1 MLKFVLLLFA
11 VAGFNARPL
20 QYNALQNGGW
30 VIGVPQLVQDGQEYM
45 WISGPDEHQR
55 QDTKSE
61 PQWEVVLAPD
71 HTEMRDDMK
80 QKVVRIEEHR
90 QGTEPSRRFVV
101 DLNTGLLKEYI
112 SEMDRR
118 AEVYNPTSNS
128 QFRQGTQNSQ
138 VTLVNTITGQQLP
151 QLSEMQRRA
160 APLSQFRQ
168 GTEYSEAT
176 LMELRKHQMM
186 KRMEKA
192 KVSKQETT
200 HKAALPELRRQG
212 TEPSRRF
219 LVNPNTGLVKEHVSE
234 MERRVSGFFNP
245 ASNSQFRQGT
255 QNSQV
260 TLVNTITGQQLPQL
274 SEMQRRAAPLSQ
286 FRQGTEYS
294 EATLMELRKHQ
305 IMKRMEKAKVS
316 KQETTHK
323 AALPELRRQ
332 GTEPSRRF
340 LVNPNTGLVKEHV
353 SEMERRVSG
362 FFNPASNS
370 EFRQGTQNSQ
380 VTLMDIRTGQKLPQL
395 SEMQRRAAPLSQF
408 RQGTEYSEVTLM
420 ELRKAQMMK
429 SMVKAKDSKQET
441 THKATLPKLHR
452 QGTEPSR
459 RFYNPASNSEMRQG
473 TQNSQVTLVDIKT
486 GQKLPQLSEMQRRA
500 APYSGFR
507 QGTEYSLVTLMNL
520 RDEQMMAKVA
530 KDKILHTVQDMETNE
545 VFPEF
550 KRGIG
555 YSQAQKQH
563 IVEPL
568 LFQPQESNE
577 VAISS
582 PVEEFSYGMENN
594 YANIIDRRFVEPSHV
609 KQSDEVATC
618 QGVIIDGKCYIF
630 NLKITDLP

>member
-20 QYNALQNGGW
+20 QYNPLQNGVW
-30 VIGVPQLVQDGQEYM
+30 VIGLPQLVQDGQEYM
-45 WISGPDEHQR
+45 AISGPDEHQR

-61 PQWEVVLAPD
+61 PQWEVVLAPE
-71 HTEMRDDMK
+71 HTEMRDDVN
-80 QKVVRIEEHR
+80 QKVAPIEEHR

-112 SEMDRR
+112 SEMDRG
-118 AEVYNPTSNS
+118 AEVYNPTFNS

-138 VTLVNTITGQQLP
+138 VTLVDTRTGQQLP

-192 KVSKQETT
+192 KVNKQETT

-234 MERRVSGFFNP
+234 MERRVSGFYNP
-245 ASNSQFRQGT
+245 ASNSEFRQGT

-260 TLVNTITGQQLPQL
+260 TLVDIRTGQQLPQL

-305 IMKRMEKAKVS
+305 MMKRMDKAKVN

-362 FFNPASNS
+362 FYNPASNS

-380 VTLMDIRTGQKLPQL
+380 VTLVDIRTGQQ
-395 SEMQRRAAPLSQF
+395 
-408 RQGTEYSEVTLM
+408 
-420 ELRKAQMMK
+420 
-429 SMVKAKDSKQET
+429 
-441 THKATLPKLHR
+441 
-452 QGTEPSR
+452 
-459 RFYNPASNSEMRQG
+459 
-473 TQNSQVTLVDIKT
+473 
-486 GQKLPQLSEMQRRA
+486 LPQLSEMQRRA

-507 QGTEYSLVTLMNL
+507 QGTEYNLVTLMNL

-555 YSQAQKQH
+555 YSQAQRQR
-563 IVEPL
+563 IMEPL
-568 LFQPQESNE
+568 RFQALESNE

-582 PVEEFSYGMENN
+582 PMEDFSYGMEKSH
-594 YANIIDRRFVEPSHV
+594 ANIIGRRFMEPSYG

-618 QGVIIDGKCYIF
+618 QGVVIDGKCYIF